1 MHFKQFLDLYEA
13 SYAGN
18 IGIMEMVKFHR
29 MATSEQKARLSE
41 LIKSG
46 EQEKAWEY
54 LQSVTG
60 VKLQKESKEP
70 EKLIAKKVPD
80 GYNEGK
86 MTWAVIEPHE
96 LGDEVIESGFSTKRE
111 ALEWI
116 ARSK

>member
-1 MHFKQFLDLYEA
+1 MNFKLFLLLHEA

-29 MATSEQKARLSE
+29 TATAEQKAELARL
-41 LIKSG
+41 IQAGKQ
-46 EQEKAWEY
+46 EQAWEF

-60 VKLQKESKEP
+60 VKLQKEDKTDLVP
-70 EKLIAKKVPD
+70 KKIPD

-86 MTWAVIEPHE
+86 WTWAVVRPGTY
-96 LGDEVIESGFSTKRE
+96 GDDVVESGFSTKRD
-111 ALEWI
+111 ALAWI